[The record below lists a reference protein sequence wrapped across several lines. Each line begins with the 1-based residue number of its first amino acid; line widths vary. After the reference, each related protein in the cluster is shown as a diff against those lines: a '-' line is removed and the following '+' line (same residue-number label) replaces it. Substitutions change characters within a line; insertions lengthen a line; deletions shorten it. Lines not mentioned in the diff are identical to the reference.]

1 MSVQKVDKTTGNT
14 TLIAGATLWA
24 DSPIGTILA
33 YGGATAP
40 SGWMLCQGQELTKTD
55 YAELYAVI
63 GDSFGTASV
72 NTKFVLPDL
81 REATTK
87 GVGLTGK
94 SNNHY
99 DADGVALGEFVEDRV
114 QTHNHPYNNN
124 GQGNNMNVYDGY
136 PAQLSNM
143 GSWNSGSSLAVSNP
157 TIGNNSGRSG
167 ATTEVKAVGVNFII
181 KAKQVALPA
190 DLESAVE
197 DAVEEVYGDIIPSS
211 ASSSNKVLV
220 NSDKTSSVT
229 SGSTAPIT
237 SGGVWDVAKDVIGT
251 MSESDKK
258 WEGHV
263 PYYGARRFTVS
274 IYTSQTTGVYDFYYR
289 PYNDLK
295 KVTYIAGDNQ
305 SPTFNVTSLGNDNYS
320 ITATVSGQTVTT
332 AYFI

>member
-1 MSVQKVDKTTGNT
+1 MSVNKVNSDGST

-40 SGWMLCQGQELTKTD
+40 AGWFICQGQELTKTE

-99 DADGVALGEFVEDRV
+99 DSDGVALGEFVEDRV
-114 QTHNHPYNNN
+114 QDHYHYNGGSNASSGSN
-124 GQGNNMNVYDGY
+124 VAGASGSASGASNNMVVY
-136 PAQLSNM
+136 
-143 GSWNSGSSLAVSNP
+143 P
-157 TIGNNSGRSG
+157 TSARKG
-167 ATTEVKAVGVNFII
+167 ATTEVKAVGVNYII

-197 DAVEEVYGDIIPSS
+197 DAVEEMCTDTVTDGDMRPVTSNAVYDATQNLITFSSS
-211 ASSSNKVLV
+211 ASTQAKFHAAMEVAVSAALPKGKSAGLVLYWSGHMQYGGFASNPTNSTLIIGWYYAISSD
-220 NSDKTSSVT
+220 NSNLTTST
-229 SGSTAPIT
+229 
-237 SGGVWDVAKDVIGT
+237 
-251 MSESDKK
+251 
-258 WEGHV
+258 
-263 PYYGARRFTVS
+263 S
-274 IYTSQTTGVYDFYYR
+274 IY
-289 PYNDLK
+289 YN
-295 KVTYIAGDNQ
+295 YG
-305 SPTFNVTSLGNDNYS
+305 S
-320 ITATVSGQTVTT
+320 
-332 AYFI
+332 

>member
-14 TLIAGATLWA
+14 TLIAGATLYA

-40 SGWMLCQGQELTKTD
+40 SGWFICDGTELTKTD

-99 DADGVALGEFVEDRV
+99 DSDGVALGEFVEDRIKKH
-114 QTHNHPYNNN
+114 QHSLTNSPSNNA
-124 GQGNNMNVYDGY
+124 G
-136 PAQLSNM
+136 PT
-143 GSWNSGSSLAVSNP
+143 GSSEIFGSVALTTVYAEGYRTDETGS
-157 TIGNNSGRSG
+157 
-167 ATTEVKAVGVNFII
+167 ATNEVKAVGVNYII
-181 KAKQVALPA
+181 KAKMVAMPS

-220 NSDKTSSVT
+220 NSDKTSTVT
-229 SGSTAPIT
+229 SGSDAPIT

-258 WEGHV
+258 WEGHI

-274 IYTSQTTGVYDFYYR
+274 IYTSSTAGVYDFYYR

-295 KVTYIAGDNQ
+295 KVTYIAGDSQ
-305 SPTFNVTSLGNDNYS
+305 SPTFNVTSLGNDKYS